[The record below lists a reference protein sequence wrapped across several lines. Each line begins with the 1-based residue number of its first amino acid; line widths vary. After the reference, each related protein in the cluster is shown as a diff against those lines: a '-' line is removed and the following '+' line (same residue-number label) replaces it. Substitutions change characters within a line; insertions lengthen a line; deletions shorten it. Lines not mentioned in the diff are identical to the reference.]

1 MALLLTIIIM
11 TNRAEQIAVTFADIY
26 EAANNVHRGLGAKT
40 EAGFSEACFQMALAA
55 ELTESQREVVRE
67 VPYYCKSLKKRVTV
81 GHVRFDLV
89 YRNFILEIKCYR
101 TKCKTSPPQTLHA
114 QLAGYKLLLRPGEVL
129 VAVLFWK
136 NGVDVFEYK

>member
-1 MALLLTIIIM
+1 MALLLIM
-11 TNRAEQIAVTFADIY
+11 ANRAEQIAVTFADIY
-26 EAANNVHRGLGAKT
+26 EAATNVHRGLGAKT

-55 ELTESQREVVRE
+55 ELVASQREVVRE
-67 VPYYCKSLKKRVTV
+67 VPYYCKTLKKRITV

-89 YRNFILEIKCYR
+89 YRNFILEIKSYR
-101 TKCKTSPPQTLHA
+101 TKSRSSLPQTLHA